1 MKFSK
6 LLVSNFLVVSTLVA
20 CKKSTEQ
27 TVTPTPT
34 PTPPTPP
41 VTVPQGNYSG
51 QFLTLSTVE
60 NIASPWTELKADT
73 VYTAYN
79 LSSAKVK
86 AIPAGLEDKIIS
98 FYLPKDYMVVFA
110 ENLDGTGEAATFVA
124 KDSAIKANLP
134 NRLRNNIS
142 YIRYIKINNAEK
154 KGTGSTNAVAVQNF
168 AAQWYYGWS
177 IDKASFVN
185 QQFVPMTWGKGTCTD
200 PQAKYLIERNDV
212 DHLLSF
218 NEPDNTD
225 QSNVPVDTAIARY
238 KIMMKTGLRLGS
250 PVTTQDQAFGP
261 GKWLTNFMAKA
272 VTQKLRIDYIA
283 VHWYDWGNQNNNA
296 ATDSLTA
303 ERVFTRFTNY
313 MNNVRLAYPNTP
325 IWLTEY
331 NANINRTSETVHK
344 YFMKLSTEWMN
355 NQSFIERY
363 AYFFPSPLPAVNLD
377 NSLTNIALYW
387 KSLPTTKSLSGNII
401 GDAVLV
407 K

>member
-1 MKFSK
+1 MK
-6 LLVSNFLVVSTLVA
+6 LLTFLISGFLLITTLVA

-27 TVTPTPT
+27 TTTPTPT
-34 PTPPTPP
+34 PTPPP
-41 VTVPQGNYSG
+41 VIVPQGNYSG
-51 QFLTLSTVE
+51 QYLTLSTVE
-60 NIASPWTELKADT
+60 NVASPWTELKADT
-73 VYTAYN
+73 VYTGYN
-79 LSSAKVK
+79 LLSGMVK
-86 AIPAGLEDKIIS
+86 AIPTGLEDKIIS
-98 FYLPKDYMVVFA
+98 FYLPKDYMVVFT
-110 ENLDGTGEAATFVA
+110 ENLDGTGESATFVA

-134 NRLRNNIS
+134 TRLRNNIS
-142 YIRYIKINNAEK
+142 YIRYIKINNPDK
-154 KGTGSTNAVAVQNF
+154 KGTGSTNAAAVQNF
-168 AAQWYYGWS
+168 TAQWYYGWS
-177 IDKASFVN
+177 IDKASFTN

-200 PQAKYLIERNDV
+200 PQAKYLVERKDV

-218 NEPDNTD
+218 NEPDNAD

-250 PVTTQDQAFGP
+250 PVTTQDQAFGT

-325 IWLTEY
+325 IWLTEC

-355 NQSFIERY
+355 NQPFVERY
-363 AYFFPSPLPAVNLD
+363 AYFFPSPLPAVNPD
-377 NSLTNIALYW
+377 NSLTSVAAYW
-387 KSLPTTKSLSGNII
+387 ESLPTTKSLSGNII

>member
-1 MKFSK
+1 MK
-6 LLVSNFLVVSTLVA
+6 LLTFLISGFLLITTLVA

-27 TVTPTPT
+27 TTTPTPT
-34 PTPPTPP
+34 PTPPP

-51 QFLTLSTVE
+51 QYLTLSTVE

-73 VYTAYN
+73 VYTGYN
-79 LSSAKVK
+79 LLSAKVK
-86 AIPAGLEDKIIS
+86 AIPTGLEDKIIS
-98 FYLPKDYMVVFA
+98 FYLPKDYMVVFT
-110 ENLDGTGEAATFVA
+110 ENLDGTGESATFVA

-134 NRLRNNIS
+134 TRLRNNIS
-142 YIRYIKINNAEK
+142 YIRYIKINNPEK
-154 KGTGSTNAVAVQNF
+154 KGTGSTNAAAVQNF
-168 AAQWYYGWS
+168 TAQWYYGWS
-177 IDKASFVN
+177 IDKASFTN

-218 NEPDNTD
+218 NEPDNAD

-250 PVTTQDQAFGP
+250 PVTTQDQAFGT
-261 GKWLTNFMAKA
+261 GKWLTNFISKA
-272 VTQKLRIDYIA
+272 VTQKLRVDYIA

-313 MNNVRLAYPNTP
+313 INNVRLAYPNMP

-355 NQSFIERY
+355 SQSFIERY
-363 AYFFPSPLPAVNLD
+363 AYFFPNTLPAVNPD
-377 NSLTNIALYW
+377 NSLTSAAAYW

-401 GDAVLV
+401 GDAILV

>member
-1 MKFSK
+1 MKPA
-6 LLVSNFLVVSTLVA
+6 NFFLIGLSLFFTLAA

-27 TVTPTPT
+27 TITPT
-34 PTPPTPP
+34 PTPPPPP
-41 VTVPQGNYSG
+41 VTTPQGNYSG
-51 QFLTLSTVE
+51 QYLAVSTVE
-60 NIASPWTELKADT
+60 NIASPWTELRADS
-73 VYTAYN
+73 VYSTYN
-79 LSSAKVK
+79 LLSGMVKV
-86 AIPAGLEDKIIS
+86 IPTGLEDKIVS

-110 ENLDGTGEAATFVA
+110 ENNDGTGETATFIA

-134 NRLRNNIS
+134 TRLKNNIS
-142 YIRYIKINNAEK
+142 YIRYIKINNPYK
-154 KGTGSTNAVAVQNF
+154 KGTGSTNATAVQNF

-177 IDKASFVN
+177 IDKASFSN

-200 PQAKYLIERNDV
+200 AQVKYLVERNDI

-218 NEPDNTD
+218 NEPDNAD

-238 KIMMKTGLRLGS
+238 KIMMKSGLRLGS
-250 PVTTQDQAFGP
+250 PVTTQDQAFGS

-272 VTQKLRIDYIA
+272 VTQKLRIDYVV

-303 ERVFTRFTNY
+303 ERIFTRFTNY
-313 MNNVRLAYPNTP
+313 MNNVRLAYPNLP

-355 NQSFIERY
+355 NQPFIERY
-363 AYFFPSPLPAVNLD
+363 AYFFPTSLPAVNTTD
-377 NSLTNIALYW
+377 NSLTNAANYW
-387 KSLPTTKSLSGNII
+387 KSLPTTKSLSGNIV
-401 GDAVLV
+401 GDAILV